1 MSAIITHRSELL
13 FLYDVKRCNPNGDP
27 MDANRPRIDEE
38 SGKCLVTDVR
48 LKRTVRDYLIT
59 KGYDGTNPDKDIYLR
74 DIEGKAVTNSK
85 RSEAYANIMEFKK
98 KFIDVRL
105 FGGVSA
111 PKTAK
116 GKKDKEKESK
126 VFNLTGPVQF
136 GMGVSLHRVKENFIK
151 GTGAFVNDKET
162 EGEETSKE
170 QRTFREEYNIT
181 YGLIGFQ
188 GVINENAAKHTQL
201 TQTDVDELL
210 DALWNGTKNLFTR
223 SKKGHLPRLLVK
235 IDYHTPNYF
244 IGDLLERLSLLSD
257 KAEEAFED
265 VADFTLNTAAL
276 NAALDKHREH
286 IKNITVW
293 QDERLLLSQ
302 PIKTQ

>member
-1 MSAIITHRSELL
+1 MSAIVTQRSELL

-48 LKRTVRDYLIT
+48 LKRTVRDYLMT
-59 KGYDGTNPDKDIYLR
+59 KGYDGTNPGKDIFIR
-74 DIEGKAVTNSK
+74 DVDDKPVTGPK
-85 RSEAYANIMEFKK
+85 RAEAYADKKEFIS

-111 PKTAK
+111 AK
-116 GKKDKEKESK
+116 GKS
-126 VFNLTGPVQF
+126 FNLTGPVQF
-136 GMGVSLHRVKENFIK
+136 GMGVSLHKVKENFIK
-151 GTGAFVNDKET
+151 GTGAFAT
-162 EGEETSKE
+162 SEGAE

-210 DALWNGTKNLFTR
+210 DALWNGTKNLLTR

-265 VADFTLNTAAL
+265 VTDFTLDTAAL

-286 IKNITVW
+286 INNITVW